1 MSDLGP
7 DRDDS
12 TPPSIFTRI
21 ERGELPGH
29 FVWREPDVFAIMTIG
44 PIRPG
49 HCLVVTTEQV
59 DHWLDVRPEVWSRA
73 TEVAR
78 VIGQAQM
85 EVLQPNRIGL
95 IVAGLEVPHCHLHV
109 IPIDAESDLNFANA
123 SAASSADELAEM
135 ALRLRNNL
143 VAKGHVQA
151 QL

>member
-1 MSDLGP
+1 MLLRHLRLLG
-7 DRDDS
+7 
-12 TPPSIFTRI
+12 
-21 ERGELPGH
+21 
-29 FVWREPDVFAIMTIG
+29 G

-85 EVLQPNRIGL
+85 EVLQPSRIGL